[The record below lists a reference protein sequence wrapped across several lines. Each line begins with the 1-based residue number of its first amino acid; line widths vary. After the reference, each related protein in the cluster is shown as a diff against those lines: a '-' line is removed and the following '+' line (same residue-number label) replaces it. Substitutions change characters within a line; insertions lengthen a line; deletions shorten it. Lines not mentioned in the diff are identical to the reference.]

1 MIGFD
6 LKNLDTKAFMIFLVI
21 MAFFTV
27 FLFYPM
33 AYVFESAFVV
43 QGKFTLVFFELL
55 FTDRFLTEALR
66 NSLII
71 GVTTTAS
78 TAAFSLPLAFLC
90 VRYGFPG
97 KSWLQG
103 LLLVPL
109 VMPPF
114 VGAIGLKQVFARY
127 GSLNLLLIDLHLMN
141 PANPVDWFGG
151 GFWGIITIEVLN
163 LFPIMYLSIAAA
175 LANVDPSLEEAAESL
190 GAKGATLF
198 RKITFPL
205 TFPGFFAG
213 AIIVFIWAFTDLG
226 TPLIFD
232 FSKTIPAQIFSMTQD
247 IETNPMGYVLTI
259 VTLLVSVLALLSVKR
274 YVGLRSY
281 EMMGRGQHVGKRET
295 DLKGWKAAAA
305 STFLIL
311 IVLLAL
317 IPQISVILTSLAGQW
332 FQTILPTQYTTQYFE
347 TLVTHPVAGPSIVNS
362 LFYSGLSTIIDI
374 SLGFI
379 IAYMLARRRF
389 PGRDILDSVAMM
401 PFAIPGVVIAFGY
414 LAAFSRT
421 PLNAFIN
428 PVPLLVISYAVR
440 RLPYTLRAAYA
451 GFQQTSVYLEEAA
464 MNLGASPIRTMRAI
478 TLPLIMANVVAGG
491 VLAFSGAMMEVSDS
505 LILAPQDQYF
515 PMTKAIYAL
524 NLRLTDGA
532 YVASALGVVG
542 IIVVATCFFIAN
554 RLLGRSMG
562 ELFRAGG

>member
-1 MIGFD
+1 MNFR
-6 LKNLDTKAFMIFLVI
+6 KLDFKAFAGFLAI
-21 MAFFTV
+21 MAFFIV
-27 FLFYPM
+27 FLFYPL
-33 AYVFESAFVV
+33 AYVFKSAFVV
-43 QGKFTLVFFELL
+43 EGKITLVFFELL
-55 FTDRFLTEALR
+55 FKDTFLTQALT
-66 NSLII
+66 NSLLI
-71 GVTTTAS
+71 GVLTTVS

-90 VRYGFPG
+90 VRYRFPG
-97 KSWLQG
+97 KRWLQG

-114 VGAIGLKQVFARY
+114 VAAIGLKQIFARY
-127 GSLNLLLIDLHLMN
+127 GSFNLLLMKLGLMN
-141 PANPVDWFGG
+141 PSTPVDWFGG

-175 LANVDPSLEEAAESL
+175 LANVDPSMEEAANSL
-190 GAKGATLF
+190 GAKGLTLF

-213 AIIVFIWAFTDLG
+213 AIIIFIWAFTDLG

-232 FSKTIPAQIFSMTQD
+232 FSKTIPAQIFNLTQD

-259 VTLLVSVLALLSVKR
+259 MTLLVSVVALLSVKR

-281 EMMGRGQHVGKRET
+281 EMMGRGQHVGRREVG
-295 DLKGWKAAAA
+295 LKGWRAIGA
-305 STFLIL
+305 SGFLSL
-311 IVLLAL
+311 IVALAL
-317 IPQISVILTSLAGQW
+317 VPQFSVILTSVAGQW
-332 FQTILPTQYTTQYFE
+332 FQTILPSKYTTQYFT
-347 TLVTHPVAGPSIVNS
+347 TLVTHPVAGPSVANS
-362 LFYSGLSTIIDI
+362 LFYSSLSTAIDI

-379 IAYMLARRRF
+379 IAYMLARRKF

-401 PFAIPGVVIAFGY
+401 PLAIPGVVIGFGY

-421 PLNAFIN
+421 PLNVFIY
-428 PVPLLVISYAVR
+428 PVPLLIISYAVR

-464 MNLGASPIRTMRAI
+464 MNLGASPIRTMRMI
-478 TLPLIMANVVAGG
+478 TLPLILANVVAGG
-491 VLAFSGAMMEVSDS
+491 VLSFSAAMMEVSDS

-542 IIVVATCFFIAN
+542 IVVVATCFFIAN
-554 RLLGRSMG
+554 RILGRSMG
-562 ELFRAGG
+562 ELFRAG